1 METGIIESVD
11 MTDYIDAHAIKAIV
25 SLQRPGKP
33 DLLTRIVDLFKSETP
48 KAIAAMQAGIDEND
62 LSSVRN
68 AAHTLKSSSAYV
80 GAKAL
85 SERCRDLEAAAR
97 EDNLLA
103 CIALCDGIE
112 DLFDGSCV
120 ELQQLMLKTA

>member
-1 METGIIESVD
+1 
-11 MTDYIDAHAIKAIV
+11 MTEFIDTHAIKAIV

-33 DLLTRIVDLFKSETP
+33 DLLLRIVELFKSETP
-48 KAIAAMQAGIDEND
+48 KAIVAMQVGLDESD

-85 SERCRDLEAAAR
+85 SARCRDLEAAAR
-97 EDNLLA
+97 EENFPA

-112 DLFDGSCV
+112 DLFGQSCA
-120 ELQQLMLKTA
+120 ELQNMISKAA